1 MQYVPL
7 IVLKAGTH
15 FDSPHNQPFFT
26 TPTAI
31 PKMLN
36 RT

>member
-7 IVLKAGTH
+7 IVLKAETH
-15 FDSPHNQPFFT
+15 FDSPQNQPVLT

-31 PKMLN
+31 PKML
-36 RT
+36 T